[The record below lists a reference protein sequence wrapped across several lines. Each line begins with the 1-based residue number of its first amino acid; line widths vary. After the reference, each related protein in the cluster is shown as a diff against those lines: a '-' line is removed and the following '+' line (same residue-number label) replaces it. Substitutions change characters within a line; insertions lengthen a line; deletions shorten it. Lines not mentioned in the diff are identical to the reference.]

1 MVTVSFAESSI
12 EHSGITQQATMSAM
26 QGREWP
32 ASNVSVFGEEHT
44 AGLTVC
50 CRFWQ
55 QILHFVEWNASMRE
69 RHWPGI
75 WNFVP
80 HCRRFAQGFKI
91 GFKAQRFQPAH
102 CSEKPVCSPIR
113 VTLKTE

>member
-1 MVTVSFAESSI
+1 MTIVSFAEDPI
-12 EHSGITQQATMSAM
+12 EHSRSTQQANMSAM

-32 ASNVSVFGEEHT
+32 ASNVSVVGEEHT

-55 QILHFVEWNASMRE
+55 QILHFVEWNASMSE

-80 HCRRFAQGFKI
+80 HCRRFAQGCNLFV
-91 GFKAQRFQPAH
+91 QHTRRFR
-102 CSEKPVCSPIR
+102 EPVYRQICK
-113 VTLKTE
+113 VLA